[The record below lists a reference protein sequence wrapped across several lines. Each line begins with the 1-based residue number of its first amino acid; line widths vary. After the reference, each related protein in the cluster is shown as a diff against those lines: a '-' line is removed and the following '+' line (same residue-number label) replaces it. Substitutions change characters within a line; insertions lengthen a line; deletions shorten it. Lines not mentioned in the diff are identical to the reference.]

1 MSRMVPCFNPAC
13 WSRRVHHEMPDV
25 PRGQRMCEVPN
36 DWEGYAAFCSMMC
49 AVEAGYM
56 SLSPN
61 GEVCKKCFVASGG
74 NPIYHHDTWTCYR
87 PEVVEEEFQRLWDE
101 REARM
106 QAFRERLERGE
117 FSAKT

>member
-56 SLSPN
+56 SLSPK
-61 GEVCKKCFVASGG
+61 GEVCK
-74 NPIYHHDTWTCYR
+74 
-87 PEVVEEEFQRLWDE
+87 
-101 REARM
+101 
-106 QAFRERLERGE
+106 
-117 FSAKT
+117 